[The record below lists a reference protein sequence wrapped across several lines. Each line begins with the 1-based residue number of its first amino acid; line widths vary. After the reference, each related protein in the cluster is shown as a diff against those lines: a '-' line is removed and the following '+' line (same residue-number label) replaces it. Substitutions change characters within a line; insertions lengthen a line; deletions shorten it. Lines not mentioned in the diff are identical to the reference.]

1 MQAEILRE
9 LWNCELKI
17 LDEVDR
23 ICRKHNLNYYLMW
36 GTLIGAVRH
45 GGFIPWDDDIDIC
58 MPRKDYQRFLKIA
71 QKELTN
77 EYFLQTPKT
86 DKWSLSYFSRIRL
99 QNTALYIESDKRLLN
114 HHGIFID
121 IMPLDNCKIKDS
133 HVSKFKK
140 KLYIATNNRIISR
153 RKTKK
158 KQERMIWKMVPTSLL
173 LFIRDWA
180 MRGKGDYYTSWG
192 YRFKKTDFL
201 PVIEMEFE
209 GKKYNAPNNYHKV
222 LTTIYGDYM
231 QLPPIEKRVAHEPA
245 FISFN
250 LEEDADKLKHYLEE
264 LNAE

>member
-45 GGFIPWDDDIDIC
+45 KGFIPWDDDIDIS
-58 MPRKDYQRFLKIA
+58 MPREDYDKFLKIA
-71 QKELTN
+71 QKELHDN
-77 EYFLQTPKT
+77 FFVQTAFT
-86 DKWSLSYFSRIRL
+86 DKFHPGFFAKVRL
-99 QNTALYIESDKRLLN
+99 KNTAFYATNDKNIKRN
-114 HHGIFID
+114 HGIFID
-121 IMPLDNCKIKDS
+121 IIPIDGRKEKDS
-133 HVSKFKK
+133 IFRKVKNRLAAKISSYIFKIRNEDSKGGFSIFKIFPQK
-140 KLYIATNNRIISR
+140 FLLKL
-153 RKTKK
+153 
-158 KQERMIWKMVPTSLL
+158 
-173 LFIRDWA
+173 RDWL
-180 MRGKGDYYTSWG
+180 MKGKGDCCVSWG

-231 QLPPIEKRVAHEPA
+231 QLPPEDKRIAHEPA
-245 FISFN
+245 FISFDVEKDN
-250 LEEDADKLKHYLEE
+250 EKLKKYLEA
-264 LNAE
+264 LNA